1 MPTPVT
7 RTLTADDHALL
18 RRGMRLVL
26 DAEPG
31 FEVVSEAKDGRE
43 ALARALAE
51 PELDLAI
58 LDVSMPGMS
67 GLQAAEQLRRR
78 RPSIRVVMLSM
89 HDHER
94 FRGQAQEIGASAYV
108 LKSAADRELVAAC
121 RAAVSVPAPADGRD
135 DPESDE
141 DGLTVR
147 ELQVLKLIAEAR
159 TGAEIAQELSISP
172 KTVERHRGNLLDKLG
187 MRDRVELTRY
197 AIKRGL
203 VEP

>member
-1 MPTPVT
+1 MPETT
-7 RTLTADDHALL
+7 IRTLIADDHALL

-31 FEVVSEAKDGRE
+31 FEVVVEAGDGRE
-43 ALARALAE
+43 AVARALAE

-67 GLQAAEQLRRR
+67 GLQAAEHLRRR
-78 RPSIRVVMLSM
+78 RPSIRIVMLSM

-94 FRGQAQEIGASAYV
+94 FRGQAGEIGASAYV
-108 LKSAADRELVAAC
+108 LKSAADRELGAGC
-121 RAAVSVPAPADGRD
+121 RAAVSAPAPADGRD
-135 DPESDE
+135 DPAHDE
-141 DGLTVR
+141 DGLSVR

-159 TGAEIAQELSISP
+159 TGVEIARELSISP
-172 KTVERHRGNLLDKLG
+172 KTVERHRGNLLEKLS

-197 AIKRGL
+197 AFKRGL

>member
-1 MPTPVT
+1 MPDTKI
-7 RTLTADDHALL
+7 RTLIADDHALL

-26 DAEPG
+26 DAEAG
-31 FEVVSEAKDGRE
+31 FEVVAEASDGRE

-51 PELDLAI
+51 PDLDLAI

-78 RPSIRVVMLSM
+78 RPSVRVVMLSM

-94 FRGQAQEIGASAYV
+94 FRGQASEIGASAYV
-108 LKSAADRELVAAC
+108 LKSAADRDLVVAC
-121 RAAVSVPAPADGRD
+121 RAAVAAPAPADGRD
-135 DPESDE
+135 DPNGDE
-141 DGLTVR
+141 DGLSVR

-159 TGAEIAQELSISP
+159 TGVEIAQALSISP
-172 KTVERHRGNLLDKLG
+172 KTVERHRGNLLEKLG

-203 VEP
+203 IEP